1 MNLPNKLTCLRMAMI
16 PLFLFFMIFP
26 EICGF
31 TASRIIAAILFGLT
45 AFTDMLDGKIARK
58 YNMVTDFG
66 KFMDPLADKLMIFGS
81 MIGTLTLTYQNSI
94 SNGSNS
100 VLELGDFLVNDA
112 PNYRIFAKVFAIVA
126 FLIIFRELAV
136 TSMRMIASN
145 KTGVVISANI
155 FGKLKT
161 VSQIAGIIVITIE
174 PLIWSGFVASYVM
187 CAFMLVTTMYSGYTY
202 FRDYL
207 SSLKRTQEHK
217 N

>member
-26 EICGF
+26 DLCGF
-31 TASRIIAAILFGLT
+31 TASRIIATVLFSLT

-66 KFMDPLADKLMIFGS
+66 KFMDPLADKLMIFGA
-81 MIGTLTLTYQNSI
+81 MIGTLTLTYQNAFG
-94 SNGSNS
+94 NGSTNALKLMEF
-100 VLELGDFLVNDA
+100 LENDA
-112 PNYRIFAKVFAIVA
+112 PNYRIFARVFAIVA

-174 PLIWSGFVASYVM
+174 PIIWSGFVASYIM
-187 CAFMLVTTMYSGYTY
+187 CGCMLITTLYSGYTY

-207 SSLKRTQEHK
+207 KSNTLSM
-217 N
+217 